1 MPSLHEQPDEAADK
15 GLAGNNARALWLLL
29 AAALAVN
36 LGLLALYHLPAP
48 KRLVGDEIYYFNLA
62 AAIANRQPAQ
72 HDPLWPP
79 LYAELIGVVF
89 SWMGIHVL
97 AVQIGQIALWLFTGY
112 LFYRIVVQL
121 FGDLLVAT
129 AALALYLFSPELM
142 AFSHYLWPET
152 LHLALMMAV
161 LWLLICHP
169 RPWWS
174 AATAGILL
182 GLAIATKSLLL
193 PLLPALALFVLLVRS
208 GGSTKRA
215 RALRAALLLGASTG
229 AALLSLAVLPASR
242 GEPSLAGSATFNAWV
257 GLNDPAQADTLD
269 VIVGQEY
276 QQFLA
281 SGPDLAARNG
291 VYIQKIRTLLNEQG
305 LLATLIRQAGK
316 QYLRLFDYRTFLTTQ
331 LLSGPR
337 AAYAFDA
344 PYLAVILRLYSAVF
358 YALVLAAGALGM
370 ALVQGR
376 PWSWLHFFLLFLA
389 YNLAIFLVLHVV
401 TRYMTPL
408 LPVWMLFAAV
418 ALAGGARWLRRREVL
433 RLPGI
438 TVSPMRLAAGATW
451 AIIVSVLAFGSSL
464 FWS

>member
-1 MPSLHEQPDEAADK
+1 MPSLPEQPDEAADT
-15 GLAGNNARALWLLL
+15 GLAGKYSRALWLLM
-29 AAALAVN
+29 AAALAFN
-36 LGLLALYHLPAP
+36 LALLALYHLPAP

-79 LYAELIGVVF
+79 LYGEMIGAIF
-89 SWMGIHVL
+89 SWMGIHIL
-97 AVQIGQIALWLFTGY
+97 AVQIGQIALWMLTGY

-152 LHLALMMAV
+152 LHLALMIAV

-169 RPWWS
+169 RPWWT

-193 PLLPALALFVLLVRS
+193 PLLPALALFMLLVKS
-208 GGSTKRA
+208 GNSTQRA

-281 SGPDLAARNG
+281 SGSDLAARNG
-291 VYIQKIRTLLNEQG
+291 VYIQKIRSLLNEQG

-316 QYLRLFDYRTFLTTQ
+316 QYLRLFDHRTFLTTQ

-344 PYLAVILRLYSAVF
+344 PYLAAILRLYSAVS
-358 YALVLAAGALGM
+358 YALVLASGAMGM

-408 LPVWMLFAAV
+408 LPVWMVFAAV
-418 ALAGGARWLRRREVL
+418 ALAGGARWLRRREAPT
-433 RLPGI
+433 LPGI
-438 TVSPMRLAAGATW
+438 TVSSLRLAAGATW
-451 AIIVSVLAFGSSL
+451 AVIVLVLAFGSSL

>member
-1 MPSLHEQPDEAADK
+1 MPSLQEQPDEAADM
-15 GLAGNNARALWLLL
+15 GLADKNSRAIWPLM

-36 LGLLALYHLPAP
+36 LGLLALYHLPAA

-79 LYAELIGVVF
+79 LYGEMIGVIF
-89 SWMGIHVL
+89 SWMGIHIL

-112 LFYRIVVQL
+112 LLYRIVVQL

-169 RPWWS
+169 GPWWT
-174 AATAGILL
+174 AVTAGILL

-193 PLLPALALFVLLVRS
+193 PLLPALALFVLLVKG

-215 RALRAALLLGASTG
+215 RALRAALLLGASSG
-229 AALLSLAVLPASR
+229 AAILSLAMLPASR

-257 GLNDPAQADTLD
+257 GLNDPARADTLD

-281 SGPDLAARNG
+281 SGSDLATRNAIYG
-291 VYIQKIRTLLNEQG
+291 QKIRTLLNEQG

-316 QYLRLFDYRTFLTTQ
+316 QYLRLFDHRTFLTTQ

-337 AAYAFDA
+337 AAYAFEA

-358 YALVLAAGALGM
+358 YALVLAAGAMGM

-408 LPVWMLFAAV
+408 LPVWMVFAAV
-418 ALAGGARWLRRREVL
+418 ALAGGARWLRRREAL

-438 TVSPMRLAAGATW
+438 TVSSLRLAAGATW
-451 AIIVSVLAFGSSL
+451 AVIVLVLAFGSSL